1 MSRFLIFGLLFTF
14 LVYHALSVTVQELV
28 AQRERLLAEES
39 MRILGGG
46 LTLNANEQ
54 LVNNIL
60 MEDKT
65 IVYDQSIADL
75 NFIPAIHFFLS
86 KPEMLK
92 SKVFNF
98 IRQMPKRNIFIW
110 QHFLFWI

>member
-1 MSRFLIFGLLFTF
+1 MSRFFIFGLLFTF
-14 LVYHALSVTVQELV
+14 LICHALSVTVEELV

-39 MRILGGG
+39 TRILGGG

-54 LVNNIL
+54 LVNNML

-65 IVYDQSIADL
+65 TEYDQSIADL
-75 NFIPAIHFFLS
+75 NFIPATHFFLS
-86 KPEMLK
+86 KPEMLN

-98 IRQMPKRNIFIW
+98 IRQMPKGII
-110 QHFLFWI
+110 FLFDNIQF